1 MNEIRKGWTEIKK
14 GFYKWAKQANLSAYK
29 GKIKHSSFGW
39 FNAHDRLQFIVMHL
53 RRKQRIEKVLKQK
66 NYYK

>member
-1 MNEIRKGWTEIKK
+1 MGKAGKS
-14 GFYKWAKQANLSAYK
+14 SAYK

-53 RRKQRIEKVLKQK
+53 RQKERIEKVLKQK
-66 NYYK
+66 IIINKY